1 MAKIADT
8 AAATIPRGAIHAS
21 SARSRQPRLDP
32 AVLSST
38 FRGRAMNWMISS
50 SMSTSGPSPIIAFR
64 SSRAASRMNRPEISR
79 TLRFSLKC
87 RMCRTSTPFM
97 LASHMPMSVTAS
109 NPDSCVTALDAIKI
123 PRTAA
128 SAARLC
134 RYSGSHWRR
143 IRVPSNQPPKIPKRL
158 PHRITPPKVSKLS
171 LMPLPSVLAMMK
183 L

>member
-1 MAKIADT
+1 M
-8 AAATIPRGAIHAS
+8 
-21 SARSRQPRLDP
+21 
-32 AVLSST
+32 
-38 FRGRAMNWMISS
+38 
-50 SMSTSGPSPIIAFR
+50 AFR
-64 SSRAASRMNRPEISR
+64 SSRAASRMKSPEISS

-97 LASHMPMSVTAS
+97 LASHMPIKVTAS
-109 NPDSCVTALDAIKI
+109 NPDSLVTSLEAMKI

-143 IRVPSNQPPKIPKRL
+143 IRVPSNQPPKTPNRL
-158 PHRITPPKVSKLS
+158 PHKITPPKVSRLS
-171 LMPLPSVLAMMK
+171 SRPLPSALAMMK